1 MERLAMSVLQFGDQD
16 YDHEHT
22 SVSDAKNKSFLK
34 FLHKVDEGYATTGVD
49 SNVQPGGDLNNYLR
63 DLKSSSSNHSGNM
76 RISKSRESL
85 ELQAILRGL
94 DNTGNWPLSY
104 SQDGASDRQSVGQFT
119 RPVSRVSS
127 RGASPG
133 YRYCLLR
140 KRFYSV
146 WPPSTP
152 RSSYQVLSAKKLCAS
167 IRSGSYLGRPS
178 STVSVND
185 DDDDILE
192 SDAGQVTS
200 ATICRPVWTPAESM
214 DDSLLDARHDDT
226 DSDGGKRRGK
236 ERSFLTNNSQL
247 YKVDEENTSEVKSYR
262 SGRSGRKSR
271 SKRSKSGTGSE
282 EDDDAVSVNEF
293 SLPML
298 ESDRLLGQEKDDSNQ
313 EGNQTINDEQ
323 TGFSGSTGSYSDIL
337 ASNPNSRP
345 ATAAQSRPASSTKL
359 SRPSSALARPASAV
373 KQEEKDDKMGKVA
386 VDINSK
392 SNNDTIDVA
401 VKAGSKI
408 DQIKISK
415 TDDSIEEK
423 SEVVKLPEKA
433 VVKDVEVKSVEIER
447 NGAEVKGKEEKAL
460 KNDRRPSGAKVEE
473 KKQPVP
479 KAGKNVNER
488 KTVGKQVTPGRGVPP
503 KLPKSEKKAT
513 ERDTSSKAGL
523 NKTVLEGEGLLE
535 NISEPVSKLDPVSGD
550 GHMEVDGDLAKVMKG
565 HDNTDAHAIAAELD
579 ALGLRKKSKG
589 ELTYPLLAPGKR
601 PKAPPE
607 KAKIPDHIAEAL
619 NRQTDASIEY
629 LEQDLERRG
638 FLKDGKVTALVGET
652 LSGPTLEA
660 VGEGLT
666 EEELELA
673 KQILQQ
679 KLDEAK
685 GTLDGKQPAA
695 KVKGKKPAA
704 GKPGKKG
711 GKKGKGK
718 SIEEEKSQEELDREA
733 IREKHEQEKKLE
745 YLKMR
750 EQEAAELQKK
760 IAEKQRMLKEQND
773 LSSARSKELQEEMER
788 LEREAEAIQRAED
801 EAREILADVRKK
813 QREERETRRK
823 ADLERKKQEALDRRE
838 REKKEMEDKRR
849 KEMEM
854 MEKIADAEMRRR
866 MKEEEERR
874 IDEEERLAQEKYE
887 EEMREAQ
894 RMEEEEEER
903 LKELERQAEEEAMQ
917 RLIEERE
924 AAERERRRLR
934 EEEEALRDAE
944 NIRRQAMEEEHQ
956 RLEAERRK
964 MQEAEDAKREA
975 ERQRLLEL
983 RRLEQEARIKMQ
995 EEIEKRRTDALARR
1009 DYNLENRQHVDKLR
1023 HYQGITRAWTFS
1035 YFVQW
1040 PRETYESHGR
1050 RKLERRNRPIG
1061 AGDPRKVVKINNPKP
1076 KKPADV
1082 PPESGE
1088 APAPAIP

>member
-298 ESDRLLGQEKDDSNQ
+298 ESDRLLGQEK
-313 EGNQTINDEQ
+313 
-323 TGFSGSTGSYSDIL
+323 
-337 ASNPNSRP
+337 
-345 ATAAQSRPASSTKL
+345 
-359 SRPSSALARPASAV
+359 
-373 KQEEKDDKMGKVA
+373 
-386 VDINSK
+386 
-392 SNNDTIDVA
+392 
-401 VKAGSKI
+401 
-408 DQIKISK
+408 
-415 TDDSIEEK
+415 
-423 SEVVKLPEKA
+423 
-433 VVKDVEVKSVEIER
+433 
-447 NGAEVKGKEEKAL
+447 
-460 KNDRRPSGAKVEE
+460 
-473 KKQPVP
+473 
-479 KAGKNVNER
+479 
-488 KTVGKQVTPGRGVPP
+488 
-503 KLPKSEKKAT
+503 
-513 ERDTSSKAGL
+513 
-523 NKTVLEGEGLLE
+523 
-535 NISEPVSKLDPVSGD
+535 
-550 GHMEVDGDLAKVMKG
+550 
-565 HDNTDAHAIAAELD
+565 DAHAIAAELD

>member
-178 STVSVND
+178 ST
-185 DDDDILE
+185 
-192 SDAGQVTS
+192 
-200 ATICRPVWTPAESM
+200 
-214 DDSLLDARHDDT
+214 
-226 DSDGGKRRGK
+226 
-236 ERSFLTNNSQL
+236 
-247 YKVDEENTSEVKSYR
+247 VDEENTSEVKSYR